1 MEEQTMLESLLA
13 FSRYALPSM
22 ALLIFLLCFVA
33 LLKRR
38 PSSLGSA
45 KLIDIAGK
53 EVYPLI
59 RRETSIGRNKNCDI
73 LLENA
78 TVSRLHAVVVC
89 AKDGWYVTDIR
100 SQAGVFINGKKI
112 SKKAYIKTGDR
123 ITLGTVTL
131 VFENLKD

>member
-1 MEEQTMLESLLA
+1 MLESLLA

-22 ALLIFLLCFVA
+22 ALLIFLFCFFA

-38 PSSLGSA
+38 PVSLGSA
-45 KLIDIAGK
+45 KLINTSDK
-53 EVYPLI
+53 DVYPLI

-73 LLENA
+73 LLKNA
-78 TVSRLHAVVVC
+78 TVSRLHAVIVC

-100 SQAGVFINGKKI
+100 SQAGVLLNGKKI
-112 SKKAYIKTGDR
+112 DKKAYIKTGDK

>member
-1 MEEQTMLESLLA
+1 MLESLLA

-22 ALLIFLLCFVA
+22 ALLIFLFCFFA

-38 PSSLGSA
+38 PVSLGSA
-45 KLIDIAGK
+45 KLINTSDK
-53 EVYPLI
+53 DVYPLI

-73 LLENA
+73 LLKNA
-78 TVSRLHAVVVC
+78 TVSRLHAVIVC

-100 SQAGVFINGKKI
+100 SQAGVLLNGKRI
-112 SKKAYIKTGDR
+112 DKKAYIKTGDK